1 MPKEGQNGKIS
12 GYKIFYV
19 ANDKF
24 GEVEELTATTTN
36 QFYTIENALKFT
48 NYTIAILAYTSVG
61 DGIKTHNIYC
71 KTHEDGEISIFFYP
85 YQLLWYGNHFFSNL

>member
-1 MPKEGQNGKIS
+1 MPKEGQNGKIL

-19 ANDKF
+19 ANDRF

-48 NYTIAILAYTSVG
+48 NYTIAILSYTSVG
-61 DGIKTHNIYC
+61 DGVKTHNIYC
-71 KTHEDGEISIFFYP
+71 KTHEDGERREKKFDGFQSREID
-85 YQLLWYGNHFFSNL
+85 